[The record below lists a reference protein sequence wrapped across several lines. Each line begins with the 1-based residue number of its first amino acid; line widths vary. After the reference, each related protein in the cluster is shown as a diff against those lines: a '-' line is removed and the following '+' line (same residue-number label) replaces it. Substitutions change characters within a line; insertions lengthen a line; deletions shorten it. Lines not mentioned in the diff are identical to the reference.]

1 MIMEKFPTR
10 YMILEGP
17 DLSGKTTLY
26 NELHSQ
32 TKYKWNIQ
40 DRSALSMLCYARLYG
55 RNVEEYR
62 QKLHDEINDLNNR
75 LVVLLPPREVLK
87 ERYEIRGD
95 EIQDSKS
102 LDLLYDIFAEESKK
116 IHPRPNVMVLMD
128 NNDLESLVTAVF
140 EWSVCLENSDPYHV
154 GEIVRDAVSG
164 SLRDEEII
172 KVSFLVEHDLLDHS
186 IMSHELEG
194 EYYTEI
200 YDSVMKT
207 IEDEYLGKNLYD
219 LPQSKTSRRFIY
231 HSDTC
236 ISSIHF
242 LPRDNRLRVMATFR
256 STDVIRNA
264 SIDLEFLAMLSV
276 EVNRKFEWNC
286 PEVVL
291 DVNFNSAHIR
301 RDLEKK

>member
-1 MIMEKFPTR
+1 MEKFPTK

-26 NELHSQ
+26 NELHAQ
-32 TKYKWNIQ
+32 TKYRWNIQ
-40 DRSALSMLCYARLYG
+40 DRSALSMLCYARLYK

-62 QKLHDEINDLNNR
+62 QKLQDEINDLNNR
-75 LVVLLPPREVLK
+75 LVVLLPPRKVLK
-87 ERYEIRGD
+87 ERYTLRGD

-102 LDLLYDIFAEESKK
+102 LDLLYDIFVEESKI

-128 NNDLESLVTAVF
+128 DDDLESLVTAVF

-154 GEIVRDAVSG
+154 GEIVRDSVKG
-164 SLRDEEII
+164 SSRDEEVI
-172 KVSFLVEHDLLDHS
+172 KASFFVGHDSCDYS
-186 IMSHELEG
+186 IMSHDLEG
-194 EYYTEI
+194 EYYTKI

-207 IEDEYLGKNLYD
+207 IEDEYLGKNSYN
-219 LPQSKTSRRFIY
+219 LPQTKNSRRFIF

-236 ISSIHF
+236 IASIHF
-242 LPRDNRLRVMATFR
+242 LPRGDRMRVMTTLR

-264 SIDLEFLAMLSV
+264 SIDLQFLSMLSI
-276 EVNRKFEWNC
+276 EVNKKFEWNC
-286 PEVVL
+286 SEVIL

-301 RDLEKK
+301 KDLE